1 MKNKINNNLILG
13 LGMLFILS
21 LGIFLMPTKA
31 SAYTRYYF
39 TPDEVDT
46 SNPKP
51 SISYI
56 TPRSVEQING
66 KITITVTGYGFTQNS
81 IVKKNNSNRNTTFID
96 SSNLLVDIYPNDVY
110 NQNEFFLT
118 VYNGEPG
125 GGYSNASLFTIK
137 NKTASTISTV
147 NNTSSTNNS
156 NYNYSY
162 NNSNSTAGINTNNL
176 NSSSASD
183 INESYGS
190 LTANAL
196 VGSNSAMPSGLAQW
210 IFLGIIICLIIFL
223 WRYVHRSKEIYM
235 AEPMK
240 HA

>member
-1 MKNKINNNLILG
+1 
-13 LGMLFILS
+13 MLFILS
-21 LGIFLMPTKA
+21 LGVFVMPASA
-31 SAYTRYYF
+31 SAYTRFSY
-39 TPDEVDT
+39 TAPEVDT

-56 TPRSVEQING
+56 TPRSIEQING
-66 KITITVTGYGFTQNS
+66 KVTITVSGYGFTPNS
-81 IVKKNNSNRNTTFID
+81 VVRKNNSNRNTTFID
-96 SSNLLVDIYPNDVY
+96 SKNLLVDIYANDVY
-110 NQNEFFLT
+110 NQSEFFLT

-137 NKTASTISTV
+137 NKIPATTSTV
-147 NNTSSTNNS
+147 TNTSSTNNTS
-156 NYNYSY
+156 YNYNYNNNDSTRGM
-162 NNSNSTAGINTNNL
+162 NSNSI

-183 INESYGS
+183 VNESYGS

-196 VGSNSAMPSGLAQW
+196 VGSSGNFMPTGLAQW
-210 IFLGIIICLIIFL
+210 IFLIIIICAIIFL
-223 WRYVHRSKEIYM
+223 WRYVHRSSEAYM